1 MGQGYSNSI
10 FRPSNAN
17 AGYGQV
23 PSSEY
28 ESTPPSRKPTGDPYW
43 SGYQKQINSITENNY
58 VNIDIENAKIEIK
71 NIEQQITDLNK
82 KLVDNKARLQRLEN
96 KLLEINK
103 KGGGGG
109 GKTKL
114 LKRKNKTIKNKI

>member
-17 AGYGQV
+17 VGYGQV
-23 PSSEY
+23 RSSDDD
-28 ESTPPSRKPTGDPYW
+28 ESTRKPPDDPYW
-43 SGYQKQINSITENNY
+43 SGYQQQTNSITENNY
-58 VNIDIENAKIEIK
+58 VKIDIENAEREIK

-82 KLVDNKARLQRLEN
+82 KLVDNKARLQTLEN

-103 KGGGGG
+103 KGGGG

-114 LKRKNKTIKNKI
+114 LKRKNKTIKKKI